1 MTDTS
6 SDPSAET
13 IAEAVRAIDG
23 VHGLHGG
30 VFGEVATY
38 LPGGR
43 VPGVRIGDDGVEV
56 HIVVRAGRPVL
67 PVANAVRTAVEAITA
82 GPTHVTVEDLADIN
96 GD

>member
-13 IAEAVRAIDG
+13 IAEAVQAIDG
-23 VHGLHGG
+23 VHSLHGG
-30 VFGEVATY
+30 LFGEVATY

-43 VPGVRIGDDGVEV
+43 VSGVRIGDDGVDV
-56 HIVVRAGRPVL
+56 HIVVRTGRPVL
-67 PVANAVRTAVEAITA
+67 PVAEAVRAAVEAITV
-82 GPTHVTVEDLADIN
+82 GPTHVTVEDLADVT